1 MPNYRRS
8 TVAGG
13 TWFFT
18 VTLADR
24 RSTLLVEQIDQLRA
38 AYRAAQIRLPFHT
51 TAICV
56 LPDHLHAVWTLPHGD
71 SDYALRWSLI
81 KSQFSRQLPGS
92 ARCSSQLR
100 KREKGIWQRR
110 YWEHQIRDETDLQ
123 RHVDYLHYN
132 PVKHGWCARAADW
145 PYSSFHR
152 FVQQGLLPADWAATR
167 FGWACSPANGPDR

>member
-8 TVAGG
+8 RVAGG

-24 RSTLLVEQIDQLRA
+24 RSTLLVEQIDQLR
-38 AYRAAQIRLPFHT
+38 
-51 TAICV
+51 
-56 LPDHLHAVWTLPHGD
+56 

-81 KSQFSRQLPGS
+81 KSQFSRQLSGS

-152 FVQQGLLPADWAATR
+152 FVQQGLLPADWGGDAVRLGLLAGER
-167 FGWACSPANGPDR
+167 N

>member
-8 TVAGG
+8 RVAGG

-51 TAICV
+51 NAICV

-81 KSQFSRQLPGS
+81 KSQFSRQLSGS
-92 ARCSSQLR
+92 ARCSSHLR

-152 FVQQGLLPADWAATR
+152 FVQQGLLPADWGGDAVRLGLLAGER
-167 FGWACSPANGPDR
+167 N